1 MHQTVIYPCTFKNLL
16 LVDLYFIDKKIKR
29 IKIQHSRRLI
39 DWSQRTFALFRT
51 ACQWQEWRKPFECLQ
66 VRESTDIQR
75 NQSQSGSDEWG
86 EKKNH
91 SFVCVF
97 SHNADVYKPLTAPK
111 TVNKLCEWWMHYE
124 CHQSINQEMNFGSI
138 SLCRWKI
145 NWKITMWNKLRK
157 KQQLAQQFRK
167 GETDTFSTTAIFQ
180 KELIEF
186 ISGWLLHDKNMQNK
200 ANIINSLQKSNKSI
214 WWLSLEQEIQKLH
227 CASKLCC
234 LLPAVN
240 HSFYQMENNLKNTLK
255 GNNISL
261 MKNVLHCGPNH
272 QTKRSHPRFI
282 LVKRRLVKTLHQ
294 NTRAAI

>member
-1 MHQTVIYPCTFKNLL
+1 M
-16 LVDLYFIDKKIKR
+16 
-29 IKIQHSRRLI
+29 S
-39 DWSQRTFALFRT
+39 
-51 ACQWQEWRKPFECLQ
+51 E
-66 VRESTDIQR
+66 
-75 NQSQSGSDEWG
+75 G

>member
-1 MHQTVIYPCTFKNLL
+1 M
-16 LVDLYFIDKKIKR
+16 VDLYFIDKKIKC

-39 DWSQRTFALFRT
+39 DWPQRTFALFRT
-51 ACQWQEWRKPFECLQ
+51 ACQWQEWRKPFECLK

-234 LLPAVN
+234 LRPAVN
-240 HSFYQMENNLKNTLK
+240 HSF
-255 GNNISL
+255 
-261 MKNVLHCGPNH
+261 PNG
-272 QTKRSHPRFI
+272 K
-282 LVKRRLVKTLHQ
+282 
-294 NTRAAI
+294 

>member
-1 MHQTVIYPCTFKNLL
+1 MWVMN
-16 LVDLYFIDKKIKR
+16 
-29 IKIQHSRRLI
+29 
-39 DWSQRTFALFRT
+39 AL
-51 ACQWQEWRKPFECLQ
+51 WMSS
-66 VRESTDIQR
+66 V
-75 NQSQSGSDEWG
+75 NQSRDEFWQ
-86 EKKNH
+86 H
-91 SFVCVF
+91 F
-97 SHNADVYKPLTAPK
+97 SLQME
-111 TVNKLCEWWMHYE
+111 NKLENNYVE
-124 CHQSINQEMNFGSI
+124 QI
-138 SLCRWKI
+138 
-145 NWKITMWNKLRK
+145 RK